1 MGVQKLDR
9 NFFQR
14 LFGICATRKPSQQ
27 EGWKVAGRKIS
38 IDLNA
43 MPELKDN
50 GSAVRIEG
58 KDIEEPV
65 LVVHGDDG
73 AYHAF
78 RNRCTHGKRAL
89 DPVPG
94 TSTIQCCSVG
104 TSTFNYDGSL
114 IEGPAKGPLAVYEV
128 DRAGESLTITL

>member
-1 MGVQKLDR
+1 M
-9 NFFQR
+9 
-14 LFGICATRKPSQQ
+14 
-27 EGWKVAGRKIS
+27 AGRKIS

-50 GSAVRIEG
+50 GSALRFEG
-58 KDIEEPV
+58 KGLEEPV

-78 RNRCTHGKRAL
+78 KNRCTHGKRAL

-104 TSTFNYDGSL
+104 TSTFNYDGFL

-128 DRAGESLTITL
+128 DRAGENLTITL